1 MAIDLPEISTDQ
13 LLNMRPS
20 RNDLDPFRPYHF
32 LVEQEFSAY
41 GSLGNVATLFLT
53 NRECPFHCVMCD
65 LWKNTLTSTVPDSAI
80 PTQVLYA
87 LQKLEI
93 DPMAPMSVP
102 DIKLYNSGN
111 FFDTRAIPK
120 DQRTELG
127 QIVSRFRTVVV
138 ENHPAFCDE
147 QCEEFNNMLDG
158 QLEVAI
164 GLETIHP
171 DILPWLNKQMTTES
185 FREAVERLTC
195 SGIRVRTFILLRP
208 PGLTEAEGIHW
219 AVRSIEFAFDC
230 GVECCS
236 IVPVRS
242 GNGALDQMQETGK
255 FTTTTINAM
264 EEVLERGLELKRGRV
279 FMDLWDVEQFYRC
292 KSCSEQRAA
301 RIHQMNT
308 TQTITK
314 PVVCQINC
322 AGRSV

>member
-32 LVEQEFSAY
+32 LVEQEFSAH

-87 LQKLEI
+87 LQKLDI

-138 ENHPAFCDE
+138 ENHPAFCDD
-147 QCEEFNNMLDG
+147 QCAEFNNLLDG

-171 DILPWLNKQMTTES
+171 DILPWLNKQMTIES
-185 FREAVERLTC
+185 FREAVERLTS

-242 GNGALDQMQETGK
+242 GNGALDQLQETGK
-255 FTTTTINAM
+255 FATTTINSM

-279 FMDLWDVEQFYRC
+279 FIDLWDVEQFYRC

-308 TQTITK
+308 TQTVTN

-322 AGRSV
+322 AGRSE